1 MGSYGIG
8 VTRLVAVIAEANND
22 DKGLMWPEA
31 VAPYDVHVV
40 AAGKDD
46 VVFSVADEL
55 VTMLESSGRS
65 VLFDDRPKLSPGV
78 KFADAEVLG
87 MPHIVIVGR
96 GASDGIV
103 EYWNRRSGERTEIP
117 LAQVLGMLPALD

>member
-1 MGSYGIG
+1 
-8 VTRLVAVIAEANND
+8 
-22 DKGLMWPEA
+22 
-31 VAPYDVHVV
+31 
-40 AAGKDD
+40 
-46 VVFSVADEL
+46 DEL

-103 EYWNRRSGERTEIP
+103 EYWNRRSGERTEMP